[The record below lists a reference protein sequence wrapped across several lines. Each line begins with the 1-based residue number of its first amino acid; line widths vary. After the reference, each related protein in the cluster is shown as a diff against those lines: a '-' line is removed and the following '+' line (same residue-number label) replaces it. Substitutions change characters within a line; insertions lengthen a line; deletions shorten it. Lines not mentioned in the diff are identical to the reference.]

1 MVECGVIAAIT
12 LEIAAKN
19 ASFKNTLLLKCLV
32 VSLTAEITALLRELV
47 AFRTTAGRPEAIRA
61 CCDHIR
67 SYLAGTPLSVRDVTL
82 AGKPGLVVSFHPGK
96 HHKLLLNGH
105 LDVVE
110 GNERQFRLEE
120 REGRLYG
127 RGTNDMKGS
136 IATMLV
142 LLRRLAL
149 KGKRPSIALLLVTD
163 EETGGTGTRELVRR
177 GYTGD
182 FVIVGEQTRLRLG
195 TKHKGT
201 LFVKVVAYGSSSHGS
216 RPWLGNNAIEKLWR
230 QLRKLEEAVPQATR
244 SNKWLPTINVT
255 GFVSRFPPNVT
266 PSKAEAT
273 LDIRTTE
280 EWSNQRIKAL
290 LKRLRIKHKI
300 LFEGAML
307 TNRRKDA
314 HIRAFRKLAD
324 GMLGGKR
331 RKYVK
336 SCGSTDARYFSAR
349 GMPTI
354 VFGPTG
360 AFHHT
365 SKEYVEL
372 RALKTFYKVLQRYV
386 EQELL

>member
-1 MVECGVIAAIT
+1 MNFKKT
-12 LEIAAKN
+12 LAG
-19 ASFKNTLLLKCLV
+19 SCVV
-32 VSLTAEITALLRELV
+32 VSALAEIQQVLERLV
-47 AFRTTAGRPEAIRA
+47 AFRTTADRPEEIAA
-61 CCDHIR
+61 CLAYVKE
-67 SYLAGTPLSVRDVTL
+67 YLADTPLLVKELTL
-82 AGKPGLVVSFHPGK
+82 AGKPGLVISFHPGK
-96 HHKLLLNGH
+96 RHSLLLNGH

-110 GNERQFRLEE
+110 GHERQFQLEE
-120 REGRLYG
+120 RDGLLYG

-136 IATMLV
+136 VAAMLV
-142 LLRRLAL
+142 LMKRFALA
-149 KGKRPSIALLLVTD
+149 GEQPDVALLLVTD
-163 EETGGTGTRELVRR
+163 EETGGAGTRELVRR

-182 FVIVGEQTRLRLG
+182 FVIVGEPSRLRLE

-230 QLRKLEEAVPQATR
+230 QLRKLNEAVPQATR

-255 GFVSRFPPNVT
+255 SFVSQFPPNVT
-266 PSKAEAT
+266 PSKAEAV

-280 EWSNQRIKAL
+280 EWSNRRIKNL
-290 LKRLRIKHKI
+290 LKQLKMKHTV

-307 TNRRKDA
+307 TNKRKDA

-365 SKEYVEL
+365 SKEYVEK
-372 RALKTFYKVLQRYV
+372 RALGLFYKILERYV
-386 EQELL
+386 TENVR